1 MDKVGIILGICL
13 LLGLFG
19 CNSDLDTWSGKD
31 VVYLD
36 QTVDSTVVSFAY
48 IDTKYE
54 YDTVS
59 LRVNVM
65 GEVMDVARQVSVKV
79 TGNNAEAGTDYVPL
93 LDVYEVEPGA
103 TYCMIPVYLKRTEA
117 LQHEIK
123 EIKIELVAN
132 DDFDLLYQEDVPS
145 IGSTVV
151 YNKLSQRILFHEM
164 ILEAP
169 DTWNEYWFGKFSAK
183 KFTTICDVMDISRE
197 SFLDYT
203 YMTFGRIQIIARY
216 MDDYLDGLSE
226 PLLDEDGKE
235 MTMGEG
241 VIS

>member
-1 MDKVGIILGICL
+1 M
-13 LLGLFG
+13 
-19 CNSDLDTWSGKD
+19 
-31 VVYLD
+31 
-36 QTVDSTVVSFAY
+36 
-48 IDTKYE
+48 
-54 YDTVS
+54 
-59 LRVNVM
+59 
-65 GEVMDVARQVSVKV
+65 
-79 TGNNAEAGTDYVPL
+79 
-93 LDVYEVEPGA
+93 
-103 TYCMIPVYLKRTEA
+103 
-117 LQHEIK
+117 
-123 EIKIELVAN
+123 
-132 DDFDLLYQEDVPS
+132 LYQEDVPS